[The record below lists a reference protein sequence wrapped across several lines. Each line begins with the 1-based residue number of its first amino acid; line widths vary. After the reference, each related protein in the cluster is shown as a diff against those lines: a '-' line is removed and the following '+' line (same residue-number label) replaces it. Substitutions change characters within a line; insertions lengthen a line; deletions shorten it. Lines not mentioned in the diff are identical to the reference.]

1 MLRYKKG
8 ITLQKIAYKF
18 PEIYFIKKNLLY
30 IKERGTAMS
39 LIPFQDNHVPA
50 RRPSEDARQ
59 YAYRIIKNCILDLLL
74 IPGQKMNEVDLAST
88 LNVSRTPVH
97 DSFFKLSRENLVDV
111 IPKRGAFV
119 SKIDSQRIE
128 EAVWLHTKLGTSMIQ
143 SIYVKNVPES
153 QLRVLHY
160 QVHQLDD
167 YMFQGD
173 LTQAARILT
182 EYYRQL
188 YILAGDMELVWASVQ
203 KVDMDLRRLLYLA
216 SSSTSEGFL
225 CELTSLADALIKR
238 DYDKACL
245 IYSHHMSRML
255 LLMTPLKEHN
265 PQYFTKPALTAKER
279 QPG

>member
-1 MLRYKKG
+1 
-8 ITLQKIAYKF
+8 
-18 PEIYFIKKNLLY
+18 
-30 IKERGTAMS
+30 MS
-39 LIPFQDNHVPA
+39 LIPFQDNYIPA

-74 IPGQKMNEVDLAST
+74 IPGQKMNEMDLASS
-88 LNVSRTPVH
+88 LSVSRTPVH

-111 IPKRGAFV
+111 IPNRGAFV

-143 SIYVKNVPES
+143 SIYVKNVPEA

-167 YMFQGD
+167 YMFRGD

-216 SSSTSEGFL
+216 SSSTSVTEGFL
-225 CELTSLADALIKR
+225 CELTNLADALIMR

-255 LLMTPLKEHN
+255 LLMNPLKEHN
-265 PQYFTKPALTAKER
+265 PQYFTNPLLTANGKRPELTDETLKL
-279 QPG
+279 